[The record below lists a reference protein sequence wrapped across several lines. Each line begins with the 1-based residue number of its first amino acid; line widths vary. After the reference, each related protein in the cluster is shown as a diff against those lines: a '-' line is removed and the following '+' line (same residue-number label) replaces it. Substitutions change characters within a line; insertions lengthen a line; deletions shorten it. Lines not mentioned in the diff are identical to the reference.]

1 MSFKSKAEY
10 IARLARDLVQQPVQ
24 TTQILSNLVPTVR
37 GFNFSKSWSRS
48 PAARNSDSTN
58 GTTVNE
64 KNPLR
69 EYYDQY
75 QEGPGIWKWEHYFD
89 IYHRH
94 LNKFRG
100 REVCV
105 LEIGIFSGGSL
116 GMWRSY
122 LGPKCNIVGVDIE
135 PACKVYEGDRMRV
148 FIGDQA
154 DRNFWKTLREQVP
167 VVDILIDDGGHVPEQ
182 QIVTLEE
189 MLPHLSPGGVFICED
204 VRGVMNQFSACVY
217 GIADNLNAA
226 HDGPPRSDNH
236 RIIESKPN
244 DFQRDVLSVHLY
256 PYVTVIEKSEK
267 PVDRLIATTKGT
279 QWQPYL

>member
-1 MSFKSKAEY
+1 MQRPALS
-10 IARLARDLVQQPVQ
+10 ARLLG
-24 TTQILSNLVPTVR
+24 NLT
-37 GFNFSKSWSRS
+37 
-48 PAARNSDSTN
+48 PAARGFTYSEQWQASQSKSAPHAIN
-58 GTTVNE
+58 GAAATE
-64 KNPLR
+64 SNPLR
-69 EYYDQY
+69 EYYDAY

-122 LGPKCNIVGVDIE
+122 FGPTCNIVGVDIE

-154 DRNFWKTLREQVP
+154 DREFWKRLKKEVP

-204 VRGVMNQFSACVY
+204 VRGAFNQFSACVY

-226 HDGPPRSDNH
+226 HDAPPRNDNH

-244 DFQRDVLSVHLY
+244 EFQRDILSIHLY
-256 PYVTVIEKSEK
+256 PYVTVIEKADK